1 MRIKSCAIPRT
12 IRGVCAPSPFDS
24 KKVENPLLDNYS
36 VNLDIVLF
44 LVQATKANPFNWS
57 QIRSLKQLLNGQW
70 EAQS

>member
-1 MRIKSCAIPRT
+1 VLYQGQLEEFVLLPLLT
-12 IRGVCAPSPFDS
+12 L